1 MSISAR
7 VRQLVYER
15 DGNACVACGV
25 AHGLTIQ
32 HRKNRGMGGSKLL
45 DSPANLVTMCAV
57 ENMLLESNADF
68 ADRGRRNGWKLWS
81 YLDPLRCPVLYPD
94 GLFGLDDSG
103 GRYPWVGEVPVMF

>member
-25 AHGLTIQ
+25 SHGLTIQ

-45 DSPANLVTMCAV
+45 DTPANLVTMCAV

-81 YLDPLRCPVLYPD
+81 YLDPLCCPVLYPD
-94 GLFGLDDSG
+94 GWFGWRLV
-103 GRYPWVGEVPVMF
+103 R